1 MLIEDDDD
9 KNDDHFFGEMKI
21 RMDVHL
27 SEMISGRR
35 NVMVYGFFLSRNV
48 SPDLASWRPQ

>member
-1 MLIEDDDD
+1 MLIEDD
-9 KNDDHFFGEMKI
+9 DDHFFGEMKI

-35 NVMVYGFFLSRNV
+35 NVMVYVCFLSRNM
-48 SPDLASWRPQ
+48 SPGLASWRPQ